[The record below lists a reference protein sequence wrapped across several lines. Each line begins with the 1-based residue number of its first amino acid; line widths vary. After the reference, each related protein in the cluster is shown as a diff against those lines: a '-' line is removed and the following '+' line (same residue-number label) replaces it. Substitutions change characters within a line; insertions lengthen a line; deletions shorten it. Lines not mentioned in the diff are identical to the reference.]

1 MEAQKTPADEKFKFI
16 FPSLVVFALFSRFIV
31 TESCKFNAQFFPVVW
46 VVLTLYIKEMAA
58 KLNFYYVCTPKKE
71 RKSKR
76 EKYSIITEIGTWK
89 TQFSLCAF
97 DEVTSSGIFFLRQ
110 QFLAPFHCPY
120 HDSIEKAIG
129 FYRFSFTIY

>member
-16 FPSLVVFALFSRFIV
+16 FPLLVVFALFSRFTV
-31 TESCKFNAQFFPVVW
+31 TESCKFNAQFLPVVW

-58 KLNFYYVCTPKKE
+58 KLNFYYVCTPKKKG
-71 RKSKR
+71 KSKR

-89 TQFSLCAF
+89 TQFSLCAC

-110 QFLAPFHCPY
+110 QFLVPFHCPY